1 MTAAAKKTLRWGAAA
16 LVFAGALVT
25 GLWWWPQ
32 ERVRSEVAAAIPEAP
47 ALGDGQERLVDAI
60 AAATR
65 RALDRSTATEGLG
78 ELARLY
84 HANGYFQEALS
95 AYETL
100 ERIEPDEPRWPHL
113 AALILAGFGD
123 FDPAM
128 ERWERVVALAP
139 DYLPA
144 QLRLA
149 EGALKSNQPGEATQR
164 YQQILQHWPDEP
176 YALLGLARLDF
187 EQGKWATARPRLEQV
202 VRLTDYAL
210 GYDLIV
216 NVYERLGRQRDADAV
231 RAKMKASGAYRDPPD
246 PWLDALIDVCFD
258 PYRIAIAAGARK
270 DPEEARQLLLRA
282 IALAPDEV
290 AYRLQLVTLYTDEKN
305 YSAAL
310 DELEEMT
317 RRAPEF
323 ADGWARLS
331 ALRKGLGDGDGAART
346 LQIGLKH
353 CPDSPSLRLMWGSLL
368 RQAGRLDEALV
379 ELYRSIELRPNEAAA
394 YVEAAHVHVA
404 RGELERGIEYLHRAV
419 EAEPDNPGAL
429 IFLAFHAIST
439 GNQAEADR
447 WMYRVSQQPRVET
460 EPATRLIAAYR
471 AKFGQDF
478 GK

>member
-1 MTAAAKKTLRWGAAA
+1 MRITTKRIVWSAA
-16 LVFAGALVT
+16 LVVLAVALLS
-25 GLWWWPQ
+25 GCWWWSQ
-32 ERVRSEVAAAIPEAP
+32 ERVRREVAAAVPAIPV
-47 ALGDGQERLVDAI
+47 LGDAQKQLTDALE
-60 AAATR
+60 AATR
-65 RALDRSTATEGLG
+65 RALDRRTAADGLG

-84 HANGYFQEALS
+84 HANGYFQEALY

-100 ERIEPDEPRWPHL
+100 ERIEADEPRWLHL

-128 ERWERVVALAP
+128 ERWERVMALAP

-149 EGALKSNQPGEATQR
+149 EGALKTNQPEASMQR
-164 YQQILQHWPDEP
+164 YQQILQRWPDEP

-187 EQGKWATARPRLEQV
+187 EQGKWEAALPRLEKV

-246 PWLDALIDVCFD
+246 PWFDALIDVCFD

-305 YSAAL
+305 YGAAL
-310 DELEEMT
+310 AELEEMT
-317 RRAPEF
+317 RRAPTF
-323 ADGWARLS
+323 ADGWARMS
-331 ALRKGLGDGDGAART
+331 ALQKGLGDEGAAART
-346 LQIGLKH
+346 LQIGLRH

-368 RQAGRLDEALV
+368 RLAGRLDEALV
-379 ELYRSIELRPNEAAA
+379 ELHRSIELRPNEAAA

-404 RGELERGIEYLHRAV
+404 RGELERGVEYLNRAV
-419 EAEPDNPGAL
+419 QAEPDNPGAL

-439 GNQAEADR
+439 GNKPEADR
-447 WMYRVSQQPRVET
+447 WMYRVSQQPRVEP
-460 EPATRLIAAYR
+460 EPAARLIAAYR
-471 AKFGQDF
+471 AKFGHDF
-478 GK
+478 RK